1 MNHNKEKN
9 QSIERA
15 PDVTWVINLDN
26 EIKAVIIL
34 ICHMFKELQERL
46 EMLNRNMDIK
56 KTQTTYKLFRDENY
70 NV

>member
-9 QSIERA
+9 QSTERA

-34 ICHMFKELQERL
+34 ICLMFKEWKERL
-46 EMLNRNMDIK
+46 EMLDRNMDIIK
-56 KTQTTYKLFRDENY
+56 NSNY
-70 NV
+70 L